1 MHDRLR
7 LIHAKTPD
15 EVQLE
20 LLAPWYTQKSGESR
34 TLDFFDAIP
43 KYPFSVTTSIAKA
56 ERIEAYFTLHGK
68 RYLAEIL
75 PAQIKDPATGH
86 EKLVFAGAREELVER
101 ALRFIAVQQ
110 TAKTRITMDANKIP
124 GEKLSRCSLHCL

>member
-1 MHDRLR
+1 MSEF
-7 LIHAKTPD
+7 AQTSPD
-15 EVQLE
+15 FQGEVQLE

-56 ERIEAYFTLHGK
+56 ERIQVPFTLHGK

-75 PAQIKDPATGH
+75 QAQIPLPDPTG
-86 EKLVFAGAREELVER
+86 
-101 ALRFIAVQQ
+101 
-110 TAKTRITMDANKIP
+110 P
-124 GEKLSRCSLHCL
+124 GPG